1 MNNINHII
9 ERQSIAVNFEDPGLH
24 IGIQNRIAELFYTRL
39 QPRME
44 SLFNE
49 IADDDHVAIIDKL
62 EIDCGHLPTKHWE
75 DEWVDC
81 TIRKLKEQLTIISKK
96 KIAVADIQADFFY
109 FLQQGQLPWNSR
121 VKSLKTFEQS
131 IVLDHI
137 FLEAL
142 KNILPGNNVVER
154 LTRRF
159 SAGFITKLI
168 YALTENEIQYGPGK
182 AGFFNAANVQLITGQ
197 LSARQLEVHLKNM
210 AKAIV
215 PGKKNNSKPA
225 IDKTSTSVPANP
237 YISNAGII
245 LLHPFL
251 PALFEALH
259 LTIQQQWVNE
269 DAQHRAV
276 LITAYIASGKEDLPE
291 FELALNKLI
300 CGLDIPDTLRQ
311 IPDAITVET
320 ISACEEMITT
330 AIQHWAALK
339 NTGIAAF
346 RETFLQREGKITS
359 VDKGWL
365 LQVEQKGVDIL
376 LNSLP
381 WGIGVIK
388 FPWMNN
394 LFFTE
399 WNN

>member
-9 ERQSIAVNFEDPGLH
+9 ERQSIAINFEDPGLH

-49 IADDDHVAIIDKL
+49 MADDDHVAIIDKL
-62 EIDCGHLPTKHWE
+62 EIDCGHLPAKRWE
-75 DEWVDC
+75 EEWVDC
-81 TIRKLKEQLTIISKK
+81 AIRKLKEQLTVISKK
-96 KIAVADIQADFFY
+96 KMGAADIQADFLY

-159 SAGFITKLI
+159 SAGFIPKLI

-182 AGFFNAANVQLITGQ
+182 AGSFNAANVQLITGQ
-197 LSARQLEVHLKNM
+197 LSARQLEVHLKNL
-210 AKAIV
+210 AKAIA

-225 IDKTSTSVPANP
+225 SDKTGTPVPANP
-237 YISNAGII
+237 YIGNAGIM

-276 LITAYIASGKEDLPE
+276 LITAYITSGKEDLPE

-300 CGLDIPDTLRQ
+300 CGLDISDTLRQ
-311 IPDAITVET
+311 IPDAITIET

-365 LQVEQKGVDIL
+365 LQVEQKGVDVL

-399 WNN
+399 WNS